1 MILEKRLP
9 YIGSLLSIRRDWS
22 LIRSKLITLG
32 PVGVLSRIISP
43 YRGEKAVELVRNM
56 YMEIYVGV

>member
-1 MILEKRLP
+1 
-9 YIGSLLSIRRDWS
+9 
-22 LIRSKLITLG
+22 
-32 PVGVLSRIISP
+32 VGVLSRIISP